1 MLNKKE
7 TKYLENLI
15 DKYGKKNISAKNKY
29 PLIRQPF
36 ITSDV
41 IAGAEVLLSGKITMA
56 EITERFEKN
65 FAKYL
70 GVKHALMVNSGS
82 SANLLALFALVNPKN
97 RNKLK
102 ANDECVLPALCWS
115 TSLWPIVQSGLKPK
129 FVDADID
136 TFNMNLNDLEKKI
149 TKKTKAIMAVH
160 ILGNCTN
167 MSKLSAI
174 AKSYNLDLV
183 EDTCESLGSKYSEKF
198 LGTFGR
204 YGTYSFYASH
214 QISAGEGGMIVCNN
228 FNDYEIIHRL
238 RAHGWDRG
246 LKNKDNNNFNFVNS
260 GFNLRPLDLTA
271 AIGFNQFKRLNK
283 MNGIRTE
290 NRKKIIDSVKNSA
303 KFKNQLEFL
312 EPIKNLKPSW
322 FGLPILIDKKLLKYK
337 KKYLNY
343 LNKNGIA
350 TRPIISG
357 NFINQPSIKLYKLNQ
372 KNEKFKHAQEIEERG
387 FFIGLHTEK
396 IKKEEIDLLKEKLLN
411 IK

>member
-1 MLNKKE
+1 
-7 TKYLENLI
+7 
-15 DKYGKKNISAKNKY
+15 
-29 PLIRQPF
+29 
-36 ITSDV
+36 
-41 IAGAEVLLSGKITMA
+41 
-56 EITERFEKN
+56 
-65 FAKYL
+65 
-70 GVKHALMVNSGS
+70 
-82 SANLLALFALVNPKN
+82 
-97 RNKLK
+97 
-102 ANDECVLPALCWS
+102 
-115 TSLWPIVQSGLKPK
+115 
-129 FVDADID
+129 
-136 TFNMNLNDLEKKI
+136 
-149 TKKTKAIMAVH
+149 
-160 ILGNCTN
+160 
-167 MSKLSAI
+167 
-174 AKSYNLDLV
+174 
-183 EDTCESLGSKYSEKF
+183 
-198 LGTFGR
+198 
-204 YGTYSFYASH
+204 
-214 QISAGEGGMIVCNN
+214 MIVCNN
-228 FNDYEIIHRL
+228 FNDYKIIHSL

-283 MNGIRTE
+283 MNGIKTD
-290 NRKKIIDSVKNSA
+290 NRKKIIDSIKNSA

-322 FGLPILIDKKLLKYK
+322 FGLPILINKKLLKYK

-357 NFINQPSIKLYKLNQ
+357 NFVNQPSIKLYKLNQ